1 MCGEQK
7 MTASN
12 WLDFFDSYYVF
23 GDSLSDVNNFTA
35 LDPVGPIPRLN
46 LYKDGRFTN
55 GNESEGVW
63 VDYFTNEFNLEL
75 TSFYQGGIA
84 SGEVTVVDGIN
95 FALGADT
102 SGSKNISPLDE
113 FFDLGLTNQVNQ
125 FVDLVE
131 TGIVESVGDSLII
144 NWIGA
149 NDYLDVALT
158 QPDTVDTPEEI
169 TDFANQV
176 VDNITTSLTTFLD
189 LGAEV
194 IVVPNMLDLGL
205 TPLANLNQVSEVVT
219 NLSIANNEALETSLT
234 QVREDYPDARII
246 EVDMFDFF
254 GEIYQEFENNTESAT
269 ETNIYPAPITPIN
282 LDPNLFPGS
291 LENYQAA
298 SQRAEDFFWW
308 DTAHPTTAVH
318 QLVYEHIIDTI
329 TEDLITTGTRSDDLL
344 IGSNGKER
352 ILGYS
357 GNDTI
362 SGGTGNDTLIG
373 GAGNDIL
380 LGESGNDSLV
390 GVSGNDLLIGGA
402 DNDTLN
408 GGSGNDTLL
417 GESGD
422 DFLVGMSGNDLL
434 IGGAGND
441 TLNGGTGNDTLVG
454 SEDNNLF
461 IGSPGDNLIYGGSGE
476 DTLQYRAVRRRF
488 EFEGNLELF
497 TASSPQFGIDTLA
510 NVDFIQFR
518 DGLFAVSDLLS

>member
-1 MCGEQK
+1 
-7 MTASN
+7 MTVSN
-12 WLDFFDSYYVF
+12 FLDFFDSYYIF

-35 LDPVGPIPRLN
+35 LDPVGPIPQLN
-46 LYKDGRFTN
+46 LFNQGRFTN

-63 VDYFTNEFNLEL
+63 VDYFTNELNLEL
-75 TSFYQGGIA
+75 SSFYQGGIA

-113 FFDLGLTNQVNQ
+113 FFDLGLTNQVDQ

-131 TGIVESVGDSLII
+131 TGIVESVDDSLII

-169 TDFANQV
+169 TDFASQV
-176 VDNITTSLTTFLD
+176 VDNITSSLTTFLD

-205 TPLANLNQVSEVVT
+205 TPLANLNQVAEVVT
-219 NLSIANNEALETSLT
+219 NLSIAHNEALETSLT
-234 QVREDYPDARII
+234 QVREDYPDVRII
-246 EVDMFDFF
+246 EVDMFDFS
-254 GEIYQEFENNTESAT
+254 GEIYPEFENNTEGAT
-269 ETNIYPAPITPIN
+269 ETNLYPAPFTPVN

-291 LENYQAA
+291 LENYEAA

-308 DTAHPTTAVH
+308 DSVHPTTAVH
-318 QLVYEHIIDTI
+318 ELVFEHILDTI
-329 TEDLITTGTRSDDLL
+329 TGELITTGTRGDDLL

-352 ILGYS
+352 ILGFS

-362 SGGTGNDTLIG
+362 TGGTGNDTLIG
-373 GAGNDIL
+373 GAGDDVL
-380 LGESGNDSLV
+380 LGESGNDSLI
-390 GVSGNDLLIGGA
+390 GGSGNDLLIGGPG
-402 DNDTLN
+402 DDTLN
-408 GGSGNDTLL
+408 GGPGNDTLV

-422 DFLVGMSGNDLL
+422 DFLMGMSGNDLL
-434 IGGAGND
+434 IGGPGND

-454 SEDNNLF
+454 SEGNNLF
-461 IGSPGDNLIYGGSGE
+461 IGSPGSNLIHGGTGE

-488 EFEGNLELF
+488 EFEGTPELF
-497 TASSPQFGIDTLA
+497 TASSPQFGTDTLI
-510 NVDFIQFR
+510 NVEFIQFR